1 MAHLLI
7 MAGKAVFIFAIGVGL
22 IPVLVWFERKGSAFI
37 QDRVGPNRAS
47 VLGLR
52 LGGLLHMFADVIKL
66 IIKEILP
73 PASAQRFYFML
84 APFIGFVVIV
94 GALAVIPF
102 ADTLEIN
109 GWIVPMQ
116 VLDLNAGLL
125 YVLAITSLNV
135 YGIVLAGWSSNNK
148 FALLGGLRSTAQM
161 ISYELPLGLS
171 IIGVFMVFGSAQLNT
186 IVQGQGELLFGFLP
200 CWGVFVQ
207 PLGFLIFITAA
218 FAETNRNPFDL
229 PEGESELVAGYHVEY
244 SGVRFALFFM
254 GEYVAV
260 VLSAALISALYF
272 GGWQIPYLPTERLI
286 EHAHTVLRV
295 MLLFAVLLFAVLAVL
310 SLNYHKHLQGIWND
324 KRDREGMVFA
334 VLSFIMIAALAFL
347 LVRWWNGELAEWAS
361 RTVAV
366 VAQFTM
372 FFIKLLFFA
381 WFFIWV
387 RWTLPRFRYDQL
399 MRLGW
404 KNLIPLSFIN
414 IFATGLI
421 LLLIGQ

>member
-1 MAHLLI
+1 MADYLI

-52 LGGLLHMFADVIKL
+52 LGGMLHMFADVIKL

-84 APFIGFVVIV
+84 APFIGFTVIA

-102 ADTLEIN
+102 ADTLEI
-109 GWIVPMQ
+109 GGRVIPMQ
-116 VLDLNAGLL
+116 VADLNVGLL
-125 YVLAITSLNV
+125 FVLAITSLNV
-135 YGIVLAGWSSNNK
+135 YGIILAGWSSNNK
-148 FALLGGLRSTAQM
+148 FALLGGLRSAAQM
-161 ISYELPLGLS
+161 ISYELPMGLS
-171 IIGVFMVFGSAQLNT
+171 IVGIFMVFGSAQLNT

-200 CWGVFVQ
+200 RWGVFVQ
-207 PLGFLIFITAA
+207 PLGFLLFMTAA

-229 PEGESELVAGYHVEY
+229 PEGESEIVAGYHVEY

-260 VLSAALISALYF
+260 VLSSALISALYF
-272 GGWQIPYLPTERLI
+272 GGWQVPYLPTESLI
-286 EHAHTVLRV
+286 DNAHAVLRV
-295 MLLFAVLLFAVLAVL
+295 MLVSGMVMFLILTALF
-310 SLNYHKHLQGIWND
+310 LNYHKHLRGIWND
-324 KRDREGMVFA
+324 KRDREGMVYA
-334 VLSFIMIAALAFL
+334 VMSIAMIAVLAFL
-347 LVRWWNGELAEWAS
+347 ILRWWNVEPVEWAA
-361 RTVAV
+361 RTIAA

-372 FFIKLLFFA
+372 FFVKLLFFA

-404 KNLIPLSFIN
+404 KTLVPLSFIN

-421 LLLIGQ
+421 LLLIGG